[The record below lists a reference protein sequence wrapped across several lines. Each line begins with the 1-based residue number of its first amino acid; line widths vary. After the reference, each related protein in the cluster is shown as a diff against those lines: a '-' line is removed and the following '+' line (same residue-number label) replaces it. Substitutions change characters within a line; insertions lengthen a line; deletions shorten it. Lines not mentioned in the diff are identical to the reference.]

1 MNILAFTKKVLMC
14 LSGLIALAFSLPI
27 VIASVFSL
35 FWGRAPFAILA
46 IVYAQLFAWP
56 FEVEREFDNQVSYRS
71 TIERSAVFGLCDH
84 MAVALQSDAQAQP
97 FSQLPGD
104 KDWQPEVDGSPEMQ
118 PNGEEAW
125 RRTPLSEERALHHA
139 RRMRNCGFSQG
150 VVDKALQA
158 MQQPGSWI
166 AYSTRGLDKVFLYS
180 RSLEFALVYSN
191 ET

>member
-1 MNILAFTKKVLMC
+1 MYILALTKKALMC
-14 LSGLIALAFSLPI
+14 FSGLIALAFSLPI
-27 VIASVFSL
+27 FLASIMSL
-35 FWGRAPFAILA
+35 FWGRAPFALLA

-56 FEVEREFDNQVSYRS
+56 FEVARELDNHVSYRS
-71 TIERSAVFGLCDH
+71 TIERSSVFGWCDH
-84 MAVALQSDAQAQP
+84 MAVALEPDAQAQP

-118 PNGEEAW
+118 PNGQEAW

-139 RRMRNCGFSQG
+139 RRMRNCGFSDG

-158 MQQPGSWI
+158 MQEPGSWV
-166 AYSTRGLDKVFLYS
+166 AYSTRGMDKVFLYS
-180 RSLEFALVYSN
+180 RSLDFALIYSN